1 MSMLRFTH
9 LDQNEVKDIPA
20 QEGNYM
26 FVLKDG
32 CES

>member
-1 MSMLRFTH
+1 MLRFMHFDKHT
-9 LDQNEVKDIPA
+9 VKDIPA